1 MNYSTNTLLAF
12 SALIGIACG
21 DRAKNDGSY
30 TVGNSYHGSMWVL
43 GTNGVYIFSTDGT
56 QELHHMPAADM
67 CPLNSR
73 SGVVECGF
81 REVISDGERNVWA
94 TDSSDDTLKVFS
106 IEKGMLA
113 ASLPTCNFPWDLDYN
128 PLRQEMWVQCW
139 SPDDESEGGTDTGHL
154 DVYSTSSITT
164 DFEQVISGVLK
175 DHGHGT
181 VILDSTLPNTAYAAT
196 LDQEELFEI
205 DLNTKSVVANYTVP
219 FVSGVFRMN
228 YSHANKHLYIRAYV
242 CCSCGVEGADVETC
256 STRGTPRNVDV
267 VTGPNQ
273 MTNVTGTCGHGCEGT
288 PADSIG
294 VYEFDTVSKNFIT
307 SHNSPSKNGAQAF
320 VSTNGRFV
328 FLLGND
334 GGNKISVLEA
344 INNGSPSPEINVITT
359 GFDTDGAYDGD
370 VGISDVVFI
379 ENGKYNIAVI
389 ASTVANFVVVV
400 EMGPIADGTFK
411 SKDHQH
417 TIWLEED
424 KDKDSTSGHGRGAR
438 RNCAYAGGNYLWCNA
453 SAEDKVQVIKL
464 SPKLSNSRVTQT
476 IMEVPSRLVVHVEN
490 ENTIAAEKMTRG
502 LICDWEKSALIKE
515 ADKDKKLCL
524 TKKATKKCNN
534 KYKNEMKKIDEMY
547 DECNED
553 DY

>member
-1 MNYSTNTLLAF
+1 
-12 SALIGIACG
+12 
-21 DRAKNDGSY
+21 
-30 TVGNSYHGSMWVL
+30 
-43 GTNGVYIFSTDGT
+43 
-56 QELHHMPAADM
+56 MPAVDM
-67 CPLNSR
+67 CPLNSK
-73 SGVVECGF
+73 SGIHECGF

-128 PLRQEMWVQCW
+128 PLRQELWVQCW
-139 SPDDESEGGTDTGHL
+139 SPDDVSEGGTDTGHL

-164 DFEQVISGVLK
+164 DFEQVVSGVLK

-181 VILDSTLPNTAYAAT
+181 VVLDSTLPNTAYAAT

-242 CCSCGVEGADVETC
+242 CCSCGFEEADVAEC
-256 STRGTPRNVDV
+256 SSRGTPRRIDV
-267 VTGPNQ
+267 VTGPNKA
-273 MTNVTGTCGHGCEGT
+273 TNVTGTCGHGCEGT

-294 VYEFDTVSKNFIT
+294 VYEFDTVTKNFIT
-307 SHNSPSKNGAQAF
+307 THNSASKNGAQAF
-320 VSTNGRFV
+320 VSSNGRFI

-334 GGNKISVLEA
+334 GGNKVSILLA
-344 INNGSPSPEINVITT
+344 DGNGNPSIESKTITT
-359 GFDTDGAYDGD
+359 GFDTEGAYDGD

-379 ENGKYNIAVI
+379 ENNKLNIAVI
-389 ASTVANFVVVV
+389 VSTVANFVVIV
-400 EMGPIADGTFK
+400 EMDPLADRTFK
-411 SKDHQH
+411 SKFHQH

-424 KDKDSTSGHGRGAR
+424 KEKESTSGHGRGAR

-453 SAEDKVQVIKL
+453 SADNKVQVIKL
-464 SPKLSNSRVTQT
+464 STGKLEESKVTQN

-490 ENTIAAEKMTRG
+490 ENTIAADKRTRQIICNFEMEK
-502 LICDWEKSALIKE
+502 LIEEANKNKKSCRN
-515 ADKDKKLCL
+515 KK
-524 TKKATKKCNN
+524 KNSRKSCNK
-534 KYKNEMKKIDEMY
+534 KYKKQMDKIVEEVA
-547 DECNED
+547 ECNKNN
-553 DY
+553 Y